1 MASSSLHSLSLQIS
15 SKLTQGES
23 MSRNLFTLFRTYQST
38 RHSRNIHK
46 YLLCCRGESEHW
58 DSDHRSLRFKLRPA
72 CRYDVAL
79 IHSGLLMSYLP
90 LRDDNSE
97 PFSLIEPVG

>member
-1 MASSSLHSLSLQIS
+1 
-15 SKLTQGES
+15 

-38 RHSRNIHK
+38 RLSRKIHE

-58 DSDHRSLRFKLRPA
+58 DSDHRSPRFKLRPA

-90 LRDDNSE
+90 LRDDDSE